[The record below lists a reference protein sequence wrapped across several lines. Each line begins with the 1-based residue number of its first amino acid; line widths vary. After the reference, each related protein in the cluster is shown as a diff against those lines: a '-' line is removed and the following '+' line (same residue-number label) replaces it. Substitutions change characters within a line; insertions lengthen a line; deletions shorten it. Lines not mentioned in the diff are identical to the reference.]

1 MAAGVSGHRE
11 TAPVPGSNQRES
23 GAPVSSQGPDD
34 VPVSSQGAKSAPMSS
49 RGAGDVPV
57 SWRGANGA
65 SVSLRGA
72 DGASVSLRGQAAAEA
87 ISVERRSTRR
97 AWTRPLAPRGGSIA
111 TRFIVKDSPQRHKN
125 TTTQNKDLPTRRSA
139 VRGDCRV
146 SAAAL
151 CIRGESAPV
160 SSPGRSGESRRC
172 LMRSASVLVDEPR
185 ARTGEKPRARTG
197 EKPKAR
203 KNQRP
208 GKTKGPER

>member
-49 RGAGDVPV
+49 QGAGDVPV
-57 SWRGANGA
+57 SW
-65 SVSLRGA
+65 RGA

-208 GKTKGPER
+208 GKTNGPER